1 MFCYVDKLSCFVIIG
16 YDMLIQRMHK
26 KWHIIWNFGKNC
38 ILSRAFFFYRNQDNT
53 PSYINIA
60 QKSMFYCV
68 LSLVCMHIFHFT
80 LCTVTQWVF
89 VTFNWTLEHHCRKW
103 FEKSMQFRIKVN
115 LFSHKTTRSYCLKGN
130 PETSENVE
138 TTKQELCKIRP
149 RKSGYFLAK
158 CQRICHFAWK
168 KNKALAFPCQ

>member
-80 LCTVTQWVF
+80 LCTVTQWIF
-89 VTFNWTLEHHCRKW
+89 VTFNVGTSLYKMFWEKAYSSESKVICFHRTKEGPTALKATLRLLKMLKLQNKN
-103 FEKSMQFRIKVN
+103 FV
-115 LFSHKTTRSYCLKGN
+115 RSGL
-130 PETSENVE
+130 EN
-138 TTKQELCKIRP
+138 QAIFWLNAR
-149 RKSGYFLAK
+149 G
-158 CQRICHFAWK
+158 FAI
-168 KNKALAFPCQ
+168 LL